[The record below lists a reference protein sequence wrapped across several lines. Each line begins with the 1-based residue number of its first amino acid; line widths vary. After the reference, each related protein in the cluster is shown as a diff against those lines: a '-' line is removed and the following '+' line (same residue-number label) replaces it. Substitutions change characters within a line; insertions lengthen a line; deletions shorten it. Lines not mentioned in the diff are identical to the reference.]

1 MVDIQDALSKLDAL
15 FHLDIVSTKL
25 RSFRMCR
32 ERHDIHLFQNNSG
45 FMIKVAR
52 SCPELRVVQLPIECG
67 DEQLFERFLDGNTN
81 VARLTH
87 PNAGMWISFFLGLSV
102 PGVSKVYH
110 NMFDSHRLMAIGHM
124 WTPRRVSQRPG
135 VHFMEIDWWRR
146 PSGRKELSMGWVE
159 PKDEDVDTG
168 ALGSNFWEF
177 SPVGAALR
185 DAISGKPEEFPYFE
199 ENPLANYE
207 DYDFGNWGH

>member
-1 MVDIQDALSKLDAL
+1 MPCRNSIDAL

-32 ERHDIHLFQNNSG
+32 ERHDINLFQNHSG

-52 SCPELRVVQLPIECG
+52 SCPELRVVQLPIECC
-67 DEQLFERFLDGNTN
+67 DSPLFERFLDGNTN
-81 VARLTH
+81 VARLNH
-87 PNAGMWISFFLGLSV
+87 PNAGIWISFFLGLSV

-135 VHFMEIDWWRR
+135 VQFMEIHWWRR

-159 PKDEDVDTG
+159 PKDEVMRTRLLLVPNFGSFTG
-168 ALGSNFWEF
+168 WRRFTR
-177 SPVGAALR
+177 R
-185 DAISGKPEEFPYFE
+185 DIGETHGISFE
-199 ENPLANYE
+199 ENPLANYLR
-207 DYDFGNWGH
+207 GL